1 MALTVPPLLRQGFAQ
16 SKDALVAA
24 AGFSLALN
32 LLTLAMPLYTIQL
45 YDRVLISGSGATLAL
60 ISLAAIGAIAASSLL
75 EDIRARL
82 FVSLG
87 CRFDAHL
94 AAPLFMRLVEASVRS
109 GGAVR
114 GQALRDLD
122 TVRQTVTGGGVLAL
136 MDLPWTP
143 IFIICCGL
151 LNPLIGV
158 LVFAGSAGMVGLAIL
173 NQSVV
178 AGPLAESSER
188 GEASYAF
195 TDAVMRNGEVVQA
208 MGMLPAL
215 MADWNHLR
223 FGLMHKQA
231 VASAVNSK
239 ITSSVKFAR
248 YLLQIAIFGA
258 GAWLVV
264 QRQMSPGAL
273 FASSLLTTRALQPI
287 DQIVGV
293 WRQLIIGHAAMKRV
307 EEALA
312 LPDRPSAM
320 VLPDPAGKIS
330 VENLTYVPFGARMPV
345 LNNVSFSLE
354 PGESLGVVGAS
365 AAGKSTL
372 ARLIVGAIKPTNGA
386 VRLDGGEVYSWD
398 REAFGKAVG
407 YLPQDVE
414 LFDGPIKDNISRFR
428 DCGPEDVVAAAR
440 LAGAHDLIL
449 RLSNGY
455 DTVIGATGASLSGGQ
470 RQRIGLAR
478 AAFGAPRLVVLDEPN
493 ASLDGEG
500 EEALM
505 QLLAHLKA
513 SGVTVVMVVHKPSLL
528 MRLDKVMVLNNGGLA
543 GFGPVQDML
552 PIIAPGFAAT
562 VRPVVVTAQPAPQP
576 TPEPMELR
584 A

>member
-32 LLTLAMPLYTIQL
+32 LLTLAMPIYTIQL

-60 ISLAAIGAIAASSLL
+60 VSIAAVAAIGASSLL

-94 AAPLFMRLVEASVRS
+94 AAPLFARLVEASVRS
-109 GGAVR
+109 GGAAR

-151 LNPLIGV
+151 LNPLIGLLV
-158 LVFAGSAGMVGLAIL
+158 LAGSAGMVGLAIL

-178 AGPLAESSER
+178 SGPLAESAER
-188 GEASYAF
+188 GEASYGF

-215 MADWNHLR
+215 MVGWTNLR

-231 VASAVNSK
+231 VASSVNSK
-239 ITSSVKFAR
+239 IASTVKFAR
-248 YLLQIAIFGA
+248 YLLQIVIFGA

-293 WRQLIIGHAAMKRV
+293 WRQLVIGHAAMKRV
-307 EEALA
+307 EAA
-312 LPDRPSAM
+312 MAMPDRPSAM
-320 VLPDPAGKIS
+320 VLPNPAGKIS
-330 VENLTYVPFGARMPV
+330 VENLVYVPPGAKTPAVM
-345 LNNVSFSLE
+345 NVSFGLE

-372 ARLIVGAIKPTNGA
+372 ARLIVGAIRPTNGA
-386 VRLDGGEVYSWD
+386 VRMDGGEVYTWD
-398 REAFGKAVG
+398 REAFGHAVG

-414 LFDGPIKDNISRFR
+414 LFDGTIKDNICRFR
-428 DCGPEDVVAAAR
+428 ESGPEAVVAAAR

-449 RLSNGY
+449 RLANGY

-478 AAFGAPRLVVLDEPN
+478 AAFGSPRLVVLDEPN

-500 EEALM
+500 EDALM
-505 QLLAHLKA
+505 QMLARLKV

-528 MRLDKVMVLNNGGLA
+528 MRLDKVLVLNNGGLA
-543 GFGPVQDML
+543 GFGPTQDML
-552 PIIAPGFAAT
+552 PIIAPGFAA
-562 VRPVVVTAQPAPQP
+562 RPVVVASQPVVQPMAQP
-576 TPEPMELR
+576 MGLR

>member
-1 MALTVPPLLRQGFAQ
+1 MAFSVPPLLRQGFAQ
-16 SKDALVAA
+16 SKDALFAIC
-24 AGFSLALN
+24 GFSLALN

-45 YDRVLISGSGATLAL
+45 YDRVLISGSGATLTL
-60 ISLAAIGAIAASSLL
+60 ISLAAVAAIGASSLL

-87 CRFDAHL
+87 CRFDAYL
-94 AAPLFMRLVEASVRS
+94 AAPLFMRLVETSVRS
-109 GGAVR
+109 GGASR

-122 TVRQTVTGGGVLAL
+122 TVRQTFTGGGVLAL

-143 IFIICCGL
+143 LFIICCAL
-151 LNPLIGV
+151 LNPILGG
-158 LVFAGSAGMVGLAIL
+158 LAFAGSVGMIGLAIL
-173 NQSVV
+173 NQAIVS
-178 AGPLAESSER
+178 GPLAESSTH
-188 GEASYAF
+188 GEASYSF

-215 MADWNHLR
+215 MSGWSHLR

-231 VASAVNSK
+231 IASSVNSRVAS
-239 ITSSVKFAR
+239 TVKFAR
-248 YLLQIAIFGA
+248 YLLQIVIFGT

-293 WRQLIIGHAAMKRV
+293 WRQLVIGHAALKRV
-307 EEALA
+307 ELA
-312 LPDRPSAM
+312 FAAPDRPSAM
-320 VLPDPAGKIS
+320 VIDNPAGKIS
-330 VENLTYVPFGARMPV
+330 VENLVYVPPGAKAPV
-345 LNNVSFSLE
+345 VVNVSFSLE
-354 PGESLGVVGAS
+354 PGESIGIVGAS

-372 ARLIVGAIKPTNGA
+372 ARLIVGAIRPSHGA
-386 VRLDGGEVYSWD
+386 VRMDGADVYSWD
-398 REAFGKAVG
+398 REAFGQSVG

-414 LFDGPIKDNISRFR
+414 LFDGTIKDNICRFR
-428 DCGPEDVVAAAR
+428 DSPPEPIIAAAR
-440 LAGAHDLIL
+440 LAGAHELIL
-449 RLSNGY
+449 RLAEGY
-455 DTVIGATGASLSGGQ
+455 GTTIGAVGASLSGGQ

-478 AAFGAPRLVVLDEPN
+478 AVFGSPRLVVLDEPN

-505 QLLAHLKA
+505 QLIARLKVQ
-513 SGVTVVMVVHKPSLL
+513 GVTVVMVVHKPSLL
-528 MRLDKVMVLNNGGLA
+528 MRLDKVLVLNNGGMA
-543 GFGPVQDML
+543 GIGTVQDMM
-552 PIIAPGFAAT
+552 PIIAPGYAPP
-562 VRPVVVTAQPAPQP
+562 RPVVVASQAQPQSQQ
-576 TPEPMELR
+576 PMERR